1 MRAIA
6 GNAVVAQ
13 SGGPTAVINN
23 TVCGVVRE
31 WLNSG
36 FDGRLYGALF
46 GIRGVLEENL
56 IDLCRQPRD
65 IIEGLCYTP
74 GAVLGSSRYRLKKE
88 EDFARLVDAFRRHN
102 IRYFFYIGGNDS
114 MDTADKI
121 NQLARKDNYEMMVV
135 GIPKTIDNDL
145 PCTDHTPGYG
155 SAAKYLA
162 TAVLETGLDLKG
174 LVTNNRI
181 VILEAMGRN
190 AGWLAAAAALAKRG
204 ECDAPHLIYLPEV
217 PFSKEKF
224 ISDVAEVYR
233 ENRFVYIVASE
244 GIRNEKGE
252 YICSDSC
259 RDAFGHA
266 RLGGL
271 AEILKSLLEE
281 EIGVA
286 VRTNVLGTMQRSAM
300 HFASRTDAEEACMV
314 GAEAVKLA
322 ARGITGVMVTLIREG
337 DDKDYRCSAGSVELG
352 RVANVEKKIPLEW
365 IDDAGNYVKQK
376 FTDYAKP
383 LIMGEVTFPTR
394 DGLPAYVSLAGVNVP
409 ALRRR
414 LDGYAVGVAE

>member
-1 MRAIA
+1 MKKT

-23 TVCGVVRE
+23 SVCGVVRE
-31 WLNSG
+31 WLASG
-36 FDGRLYGALF
+36 SGGILYGALF
-46 GIRGVLEENL
+46 GIRGVLEDNL
-56 IDLCRQPRD
+56 FDLSKQPD
-65 IIEGLCYTP
+65 AVIEGLCYTP
-74 GAVLGSSRYRLKKE
+74 GAGLGSSRYKLKKE
-88 EDFARLVDAFRRHN
+88 EDFARLIEAFRKREIRH
-102 IRYFFYIGGNDS
+102 FFYIGGNDS

-121 NQLARKDNYEMMVV
+121 NTIARKNNYELRVI

-162 TAVLETGLDLKG
+162 TTVLETGLDLKG

-190 AGWLAAAAALAKRG
+190 SGWLAASAALAKRADY
-204 ECDAPHLIYLPEV
+204 DAPHLIYLPEL
-217 PFSKEKF
+217 PFSTAKF

-233 ENRFVYIVASE
+233 ENRFVYIVAAE
-244 GIRNEKGE
+244 GIRSGAGE
-252 YICSDSC
+252 YICADEC
-259 RDAFGHA
+259 RDAFGHR

-271 AEILKSLLEE
+271 AETLKALLEA

-286 VRTNVLGTMQRSAM
+286 VRTNVLGTMQRVAM
-300 HFASRTDAEEACMV
+300 HCASLTDAREACMV

-322 ARGITGVMVTLIREG
+322 AKDVTGRMVTLVREG
-337 DDKDYRCSAGSVELG
+337 EGGDYRCGAGSVELVK
-352 RVANVEKKIPLEW
+352 VANVEKTVPLEW
-365 IDDAGNYVKQK
+365 IAETGNYVSDQ
-376 FTDYAKP
+376 FVRYARP
-383 LIMGEVTFPTR
+383 LIMGEVTIPAR
-394 DGLPAYVSLAGVNVP
+394 DGLPAYVSLEGFDIP

-414 LDGYAVGVAE
+414 LDGYAAGVAP